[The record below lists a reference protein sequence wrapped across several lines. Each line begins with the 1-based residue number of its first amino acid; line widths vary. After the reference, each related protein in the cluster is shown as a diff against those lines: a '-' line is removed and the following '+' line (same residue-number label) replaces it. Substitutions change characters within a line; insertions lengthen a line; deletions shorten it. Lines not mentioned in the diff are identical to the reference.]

1 MIFAPTAVGGAF
13 VLEPERFEDERGF
26 FARTWDGEE
35 LVARGLDGGLVQ
47 SSISWNG
54 RRGTLRGLH
63 YQAAPAEETK
73 IVRCTAGSIHDVVL
87 DLRAGSPTFR
97 CHDAAVL
104 SAENRRAMY
113 VPKGCAHGFVTLE
126 DGAEV
131 LYLMSTPHA
140 PDLARGVRWDDAAFG
155 IPWPE
160 EVRVISERDRSYP
173 DYEG

>member
-1 MIFAPTAVGGAF
+1 VIFAPTAVDGVF
-13 VLEPERFEDERGF
+13 VLEPERYEDERGF

-35 LVARGLDGGLVQ
+35 LSARGLDGGLVQ
-47 SSISWNG
+47 SSISWSG

-63 YQAAPAEETK
+63 YQAPPAEETK

-97 CHDAAVL
+97 CHDAALL

-140 PDLARGVRWDDAAFG
+140 PDLARGVRWDDPAFG
-155 IPWPE
+155 IRWPE